1 MGRIVFLGIAHVTP
15 GRQAKKQIFERNMMK
30 LIINN
35 LTKSYG
41 LNTVLDG
48 INFEFESGKIYGLI
62 GKNGV
67 GKTTFFH
74 CLNGMTQ
81 KNGGDALL
89 AMEDHCA
96 QPLSSGNVGFIES
109 TPVLPEFLTGREFI
123 QFLIDIQENP
133 ETFSMDGLFDLV
145 DLSGEDQEK
154 LLKTYSHGMKNKIQ
168 FLTLFI
174 CNSPV
179 LFLDEPLTSL
189 DVVAASDIK
198 KIILKMKKDHI
209 IIFSTHILQLAADL
223 CDELVILHD
232 KKLTLLDNNML
243 RDKNFEEKLINLLKD
258 GEHDEICESCF

>member
-48 INFEFESGKIYGLI
+48 INFEFESGKIYGLV

-89 AMEDHCA
+89 AMDDHCA
-96 QPLSSGNVGFIES
+96 QPLSTGNVGFIES

-123 QFLIDIQENP
+123 QFLIDIQKIP
-133 ETFSMDGLFDLV
+133 KPFRLMD
-145 DLSGEDQEK
+145 
-154 LLKTYSHGMKNKIQ
+154 
-168 FLTLFI
+168 
-174 CNSPV
+174 C
-179 LFLDEPLTSL
+179 
-189 DVVAASDIK
+189 
-198 KIILKMKKDHI
+198 
-209 IIFSTHILQLAADL
+209 
-223 CDELVILHD
+223 
-232 KKLTLLDNNML
+232 
-243 RDKNFEEKLINLLKD
+243 LIW
-258 GEHDEICESCF
+258 